1 MPLMSSLSHFDQEQ
15 PASNTQSLWSEN
27 QLEFLQQDRFDFPNS
42 LLFLFTM
49 CIVQGP
55 SAPQEVGVLQEKKK
69 GRDLISF
76 CFSHWED
83 VNMLWNTQV

>member
-15 PASNTQSLWSEN
+15 PTLSTWSQN
-27 QLEFLQQDRFDFPNS
+27 QREFLQQDIHFIFPNP